1 MSDELANVELSP
13 SWSGDSLLA
22 MFTAGAQVLESHV
35 NLVNRL
41 NVFPVQDG
49 DTGINMLLTLRDTLA
64 EARSAKETLPMRSQ
78 KRCGTVRAW
87 GRRAMAVP

>member
-64 EARSAKETLPMRSQ
+64 EARSAEGDAADAIA
-78 KRCGTVRAW
+78 KRCGTGRAW
-87 GRRAMAVP
+87 GRRATAVP